1 LDATTSTAVF
11 TLSLTDYPAA
21 SITATYSVN
30 IAFAALPVVVV
41 PVVVVPVVV
50 VPVVVVPVDPVVPVV
65 NVVVPIDPVVD
76 NDTYKGGEVDPVSG
90 LTEA

>member
-1 LDATTSTAVF
+1 MDATTSTAVF

-30 IAFAALPVVVV
+30 IAFAAL